1 MSYLLFFLSKKF
13 RIMAGITL
21 VCWKGMLL
29 TNINID
35 VENTAC
41 MKCPVMNVDRSH
53 EYHYNE
59 SENRNTDRLILKMNK
74 WLLTL
79 GNENF
84 DFDLFFFVRVKF
96 TCYTLVHSD
105 FICYHVPNFVL
116 PACFIHFLWKKILI
130 SKWLLCFPT
139 TLTQQILSR
148 LIICL
153 FCLRN

>member
-21 VCWKGMLL
+21 VCWKGLLL
-29 TNINID
+29 TNININ
-35 VENTAC
+35 VENTAG
-41 MKCPVMNVDRSH
+41 MKCPVMNVDRSY

-116 PACFIHFLWKKILI
+116 HSLLHPLFNRKKFQVI
-130 SKWLLCFPT
+130 SLFSDQFNPT
-139 TLTQQILSR
+139 NSQ
-148 LIICL
+148 
-153 FCLRN
+153 